1 MTPVT
6 VPPWLR
12 TGSNLVARSLVVAAG
27 LLLIGFLFL
36 ELRIVTVPAFVALL
50 VATVIAPPAA
60 ALRRRGW
67 RPALATW
74 AVLGPGLLGVVAAV
88 ALLVPVL
95 ADQFADVGDRVDEGI
110 ADIEER
116 LADAGYENIDLRRS
130 VEEAVDGAVAEGVS
144 DEVVSGVTLVGEL
157 LAGILLAVVM
167 AFFFVKDSDKITAW
181 VMGHVRPDKRRVTR
195 RAGGAAWRTISGY
208 VRGTALVG
216 VVDAVVIG
224 IGLAVIG
231 VPLVLPLAVLTFAGA
246 FIPLIGATVAGAVA
260 ALVALVTGGP
270 TDALLVV
277 GVTVLVQQIEGDV
290 VAPLV
295 MGRALKLHPLVILVA
310 VTAGAVVAGILG
322 AFLAVP
328 VTAVVVAVVA
338 AIRSDDAVEEPPEPA
353 AAPEEPGEPGGPVAH
368 AAGEPSDPVP
378 ATETA
383 P

>member
-6 VPPWLR
+6 VPAWLR
-12 TGSNLVARSLVVAAG
+12 TGSNLAARSLVVAAG

-50 VATVIAPPAA
+50 VATVVAPPAA
-60 ALRRRGW
+60 TLRRRGW

-74 AVLGPGLLGVVAAV
+74 AVLGPALLALVGGI

-110 ADIEER
+110 DDIEQR
-116 LADAGYENIDLRRS
+116 LGDAGFADVDLRQS
-130 VEEAVDGAVAEGVS
+130 VEEAVDGAVEEGVS

-157 LAGILLAVVM
+157 LAGLLLAVVM
-167 AFFFVKDSDKITAW
+167 AFFFVKDGDKITAW
-181 VMGHVRPDKRRVTR
+181 ALGHVRPDKRGAVG
-195 RAGGAAWRTISGY
+195 RAGAAAWRTISGY
-208 VRGTALVG
+208 VRGTAIVG
-216 VVDAVVIG
+216 LVDAVVIG
-224 IGLAVIG
+224 IGLALIG

-260 ALVALVTGGP
+260 TLVALVTGGP
-270 TDALLVV
+270 TDALLVI

-310 VTAGAVVAGILG
+310 VTTGAVVAGILG

-328 VTAVVVAVVA
+328 LTAVVVAVVA
-338 AIRSDDAVEEPPEPA
+338 AIRADDPTVEEPDEA
-353 AAPEEPGEPGGPVAH
+353 ADAAPAT
-368 AAGEPSDPVP
+368 DP
-378 ATETA
+378 A

>member
-1 MTPVT
+1 MTPVS
-6 VPPWLR
+6 VPAWLR
-12 TGSNLVARSLVVAAG
+12 TGSNLAARSLVAAAG
-27 LLLIGFLFL
+27 LLAVGYLFL
-36 ELRIVTVPAFVALL
+36 KLRIVTVPAFAALL
-50 VATVIAPPAA
+50 VATVVAPPAA

-74 AVLGPGLLGVVAAV
+74 AVLGPALLGVVGGV

-95 ADQFADVGDRVDEGI
+95 AEQFADVGDRVDEGI
-110 ADIEER
+110 VDLER
-116 LADAGYENIDLRRS
+116 RLTDAGYAEIDLRQS
-130 VEEAVDGAVAEGVS
+130 VEDAVDGAVAEGVS

-157 LAGILLAVVM
+157 LAGVLLVVVM

-181 VMGHVRPDKRRVTR
+181 AIGHVRPDKRGVAR
-195 RAGGAAWRTISGY
+195 RAGDAAWRTISGY
-208 VRGTALVG
+208 VRGTAVVG
-216 VVDAVVIG
+216 LVDAVVIG
-224 IGLAVIG
+224 VGLAVIG

-246 FIPLIGATVAGAVA
+246 FIPLIGATVAGGVA

-328 VTAVVVAVVA
+328 LTAVVVAVVA
-338 AIRSDDAVEEPPEPA
+338 AIREEDPAVEEPGQPA
-353 AAPEEPGEPGGPVAH
+353 
-368 AAGEPSDPVP
+368 DPVLV
-378 ATETA
+378 TA
-383 P
+383 PAP

>member
-6 VPPWLR
+6 VPAWLR

-27 LLLIGFLFL
+27 LLLVGFLFL

-50 VATVIAPPAA
+50 VATVVAPPAA

-74 AVLGPGLLGVVAAV
+74 AVLGPGLLGVIGGVT
-88 ALLVPVL
+88 LLVPVL

-110 ADIEER
+110 EDIERR
-116 LADAGYENIDLRRS
+116 LADAGFADIDLRQS

-157 LAGILLAVVM
+157 LAGVLLAVVM

-181 VMGHVRPDKRRVTR
+181 AIGHVRPDKRGVAR
-195 RAGGAAWRTISGY
+195 RAGAAAWRTISGY
-208 VRGTALVG
+208 VRGTAVVG
-216 VVDAVVIG
+216 LVDAVVIG
-224 IGLAVIG
+224 IGLALIG

-260 ALVALVTGGP
+260 TLVALVTGGP

-310 VTAGAVVAGILG
+310 VTTGAVVAGILG

-328 VTAVVVAVVA
+328 LTAVVVAVVSVTRA
-338 AIRSDDAVEEPPEPA
+338 DDATEEG
-353 AAPEEPGEPGGPVAH
+353 PGEPA
-368 AAGEPSDPVP
+368 DPVP
-378 ATETA
+378 ATEPA